1 MTIRDE
7 AIEKLTARLDEI
19 ELEDEYDLT
28 HFMEL
33 SSRLKALG
41 ESKYFDMLQEIC
53 QREQF
58 RGKLDKIL
66 IDRARRGL
74 FDLWERQPE
83 EYVFYPIVEAQDF
96 RCFREFTKDSGL
108 YGGRAAAYLDMWIE
122 DTDLTDLNDEAAE
135 LLDSWR
141 ETYPLPEEMFLPV
154 IVSPRTSGDFCAAF
168 HHSRD

>member
-7 AIEKLTARLDEI
+7 AVEKLIVRLDEI
-19 ELEDEYDLT
+19 EFKDEYDLT
-28 HFMEL
+28 YFMEL
-33 SSRLKALG
+33 ASRLKALG
-41 ESKYFDMLQEIC
+41 ESKYFDRLPEIC

-66 IDRARRGL
+66 IERAKRGL
-74 FDLWERQPE
+74 FDLWECQPE

-96 RCFREFTKDSGL
+96 HCFREFTKNSGM

-122 DTDLTDLNDEAAE
+122 DASITDLNDEAAE

-141 ETYPLPEEMFLPV
+141 ETYPLSEEMFLPV
-154 IVSPRTSGDFCAAF
+154 MVSSRTSGDFCVAIQ
-168 HHSRD
+168 HSRD